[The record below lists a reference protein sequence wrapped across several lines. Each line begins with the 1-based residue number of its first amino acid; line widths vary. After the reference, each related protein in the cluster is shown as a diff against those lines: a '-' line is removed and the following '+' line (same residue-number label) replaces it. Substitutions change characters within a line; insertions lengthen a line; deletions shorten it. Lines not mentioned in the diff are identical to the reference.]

1 MITPLK
7 PRWSRE
13 VKKYR
18 RNLASYREGDFA
30 LAVESERGSVIYSVR
45 HTTTFRYEPAVRES
59 VMEVRLQPRSDGEQ
73 RCLSFTLDVDPAANI
88 MQYRDFTGNT
98 VHHFD
103 IAGVHSQVQVTAQS
117 AVEVQ
122 AVPAPRASDC
132 GNWADLDAEVAGNDH
147 WEMLLS
153 SHFAHSSALLDQ
165 LAEELRCER
174 RSSPLALL
182 TEINEAIYKLFA
194 YVPNSTKVDSPIEE
208 ALQARQ
214 GVCQDFAHIM
224 IALVRRLKMPCRYV
238 SGYMFHREEARKDRS
253 LEGASHAWVE
263 ALVPGLGWVAFDPTN
278 NLVGGDR
285 HIRVAIGRDYAD
297 VPPTRGV
304 YKGEAQSE
312 LSVAVT
318 VTPADSA
325 VPEPITPN
333 FVVRSRPVLARA
345 TVRSDQEQQQQQ

>member
-1 MITPLK
+1 
-7 PRWSRE
+7 
-13 VKKYR
+13 
-18 RNLASYREGDFA
+18 
-30 LAVESERGSVIYSVR
+30 VIYSVR

-73 RCLSFTLDVDPAANI
+73 RCLSFTLGVEPATNV

-103 IAGVHSQVQVTAQS
+103 IAGTHTQVKVTAQS

-122 AVPAPRASDC
+122 SVPAPPAADSGD
-132 GNWADLDAEVAGNDH
+132 WADLDALIAGNDY
-147 WEMLLS
+147 WEMLLPS
-153 SHFAHSSALLDQ
+153 RFAHSSPAL
-165 LAEELRCER
+165 EELAKELDCER
-174 RSSPLALL
+174 RGNPLAVL
-182 TEINEAIYKLFA
+182 TELNEAIYKLFA

-208 ALQARQ
+208 ALQARK

-224 IALVRRLKMPCRYV
+224 IALVRRLQVPCRYV
-238 SGYMFHREEARKDRS
+238 SGYMFHRDEAEKDRS

-263 ALVPGLGWVAFDPTN
+263 ALVPRLGWVAFDPTN

-318 VTPADSA
+318 VSPSDAPPPEQSA
-325 VPEPITPN
+325 PSIVIQ
-333 FVVRSRPVLARA
+333 SRPVLARA
-345 TVRSDQEQQQQQ
+345 SSRAEQEQQQQQ

>member
-1 MITPLK
+1 
-7 PRWSRE
+7 
-13 VKKYR
+13 
-18 RNLASYREGDFA
+18 
-30 LAVESERGSVIYSVR
+30 VIYSVR

-73 RCLSFTLDVDPAANI
+73 RCLSFTLDVDPPANI

-103 IAGVHSQVQVTAQS
+103 IAGSHTLVKVSAQS

-122 AVPAPRASDC
+122 SVPVPRPADSGD
-132 GNWADLDAEVAGNDH
+132 WADLDALIAGNDH
-147 WEMLLS
+147 WEMLLP
-153 SHFAHSSALLDQ
+153 SHFAHSSSPLEQ
-165 LAEELRCER
+165 LAQELGCER
-174 RSSPLALL
+174 RGNPLEML
-182 TEINEAIYKLFA
+182 TELNAAIYQLFA
-194 YVPNSTKVDSPIEE
+194 YVPNSTKVDSPIGE
-208 ALQARQ
+208 ALRTRQ

-224 IALVRRLKMPCRYV
+224 ITLVRRLNVPCRYV
-238 SGYMFHREEARKDRS
+238 SGYMFHRDEAEKDRS

-263 ALVPGLGWVAFDPTN
+263 ALVPRLGWVAFDPTN

-318 VTPADSA
+318 VSPADNVA
-325 VPEPITPN
+325 PEPLTPS
-333 FVVRSRPVLARA
+333 FVVRSRPVLVRAAAR
-345 TVRSDQEQQQQQ
+345 SEQEQQQQQ